1 MATKLAKRHWQL
13 KKKSTSLLFSD
24 WSKSTKITANTE
36 TGMLSRRTHHHVYL
50 KNQIP
55 AGAEI
60 LTSTGSLPSPDGVN
74 YPPNQPTNTT
84 VSGELS
90 IPPWP

>member
-1 MATKLAKRHWQL
+1 
-13 KKKSTSLLFSD
+13 
-24 WSKSTKITANTE
+24 
-36 TGMLSRRTHHHVYL
+36 MLSWKTRHHVYL
-50 KNQIP
+50 KNQIA

-60 LTSTGSLPSPDGVN
+60 WTSNFDVSSPDGVN

-84 VSGELS
+84 VSGELP

>member
-1 MATKLAKRHWQL
+1 
-13 KKKSTSLLFSD
+13 
-24 WSKSTKITANTE
+24 
-36 TGMLSRRTHHHVYL
+36 MLSRKTRHHVYL

-84 VSGELS
+84 VSGELP